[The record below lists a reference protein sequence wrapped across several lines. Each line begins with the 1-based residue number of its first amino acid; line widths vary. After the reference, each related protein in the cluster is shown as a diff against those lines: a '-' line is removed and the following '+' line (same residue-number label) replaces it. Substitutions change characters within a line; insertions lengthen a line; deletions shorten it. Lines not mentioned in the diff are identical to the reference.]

1 MYICLYMLIYKFLYI
16 FIYILK
22 NTLLTLFYVI
32 CMNGLMVLGRE
43 STFTTN

>member
-1 MYICLYMLIYKFLYI
+1 MLVYKFLYI
-16 FIYILK
+16 YLK

-43 STFTTN
+43 PTFTTN